1 MVLKISR
8 GVWFVST
15 LATLASL
22 LVIYASLPERVFLV
36 QDGLEYVSLDRE
48 AFFYVALGLITL
60 VNALVYVVRSLF
72 EKEEGFRAWFHLLIV
87 SVNVFFIVTLFFLSA
102 YNTTERFNFQRVGFV
117 VYGSV
122 ALVALCALFW
132 PVYSLFRKKS
142 SKQAI

>member
-8 GVWFVST
+8 GVWFIST

-36 QDGLEYVSLDRE
+36 QDGLEYVSLNRE

-102 YNTTERFNFQRVGFV
+102 YNSTERFSFERVGFM

-122 ALVALCALFW
+122 VLVALCALFW
-132 PVYSLFRKKS
+132 PFYSLFRKNS
-142 SKQAI
+142 SKQAV